1 MFCQNCGKQ
10 IPENAKFCNHC
21 GEEQVRNAAQ
31 KTSQNNAQ
39 QRQRTQQQSDQQIDE
54 KAFKKYVTPYIAR
67 NIFIVMCG
75 LTIACLFILPQG
87 AFIYGGVAICFGI
100 PWAIGRSRVSKG
112 ISSMRTSGAYEE
124 MLREFAASSPILDGK
139 VRYSENYVFGKGSG
153 RFFRYRDIGWVYRH
167 RVSYLFIP
175 IMSEA
180 MIGDNKGKIGSFCK
194 LKLSNNAGGEEIK
207 TLAALIHTQN
217 PQVLLGFDAARQKE
231 YKQRTR

>member
-31 KTSQNNAQ
+31 KTSRNNTQPQ
-39 QRQRTQQQSDQQIDE
+39 QRQSDQQIDE

-75 LTIACLFILPQG
+75 LTIACLFILPQA
-87 AFIYGGVAICFGI
+87 AFIYGGVAIFFGI

-112 ISSMRTSGAYEE
+112 ISAMCTSGAYEE

-153 RFFRYRDIGWVYRH
+153 RFFHYRDIGWVYRH
-167 RVSYLFIP
+167 KVSYLFIP

-207 TLAALIHTQN
+207 ALAALIHTKN

>member
-21 GEEQVRNAAQ
+21 GAAQVSNAAQ
-31 KTSQNNAQ
+31 KTSRNNTQPQ
-39 QRQRTQQQSDQQIDE
+39 QRQSDQQIDE

-207 TLAALIHTQN
+207 TLAALIHTKN